1 MIVGFITQG
10 PAAACLAA
18 ASALHASGLLNL
30 RGRMLSGAL
39 LAATFAA
46 AASPAF
52 ADQTLA
58 VEDNARVDCT
68 ASAKDL
74 TRVSL
79 VGDAFASV
87 SKAQA
92 ASELDDFNVV
102 DEPTRGDIYIA
113 VPETYRAKT
122 LSFFGTTKKGFVY
135 KFACRIEPIEA
146 QQIFLSNQAALAK
159 VDSPGD
165 EEAPDGDE
173 TVVRLV
179 QAMAS
184 QKVVPGYHMA
194 RSALVPVRA
203 GDLSVQLVSEYQGL
217 DFVGRVIRI
226 ENLGSKPAQ
235 LSESMIA
242 PAASVAVSIANP
254 QLLPRQVTAA
264 YVVLRKHGR
273 KP

>member
-1 MIVGFITQG
+1 MITGFIMPV
-10 PAAACLAA
+10 PASAWLAA
-18 ASALHASGLLNL
+18 ASALQASGLLNL
-30 RGRMLSGAL
+30 RGRLLGGAL
-39 LAATFAA
+39 LTATIAA
-46 AASPAF
+46 AATPAY
-52 ADQTLA
+52 ADQTLM

-74 TRVSL
+74 TRISL
-79 VGDAFASV
+79 VGDEFASV
-87 SKAQA
+87 SKVQA

-102 DEPTRGDIYIA
+102 NEPTRGDIYIA

-135 KFACRIEPIEA
+135 KFACRVEAVEA
-146 QQIFLSNQAALAK
+146 QQVFLSNKAAVAK
-159 VDSPGD
+159 AESPTD

-173 TVVRLV
+173 TAVRLV

-194 RSALVPVRA
+194 RSALVPVRS

-217 DFVGRVIRI
+217 DYVGRVIRI
-226 ENLGSKPAQ
+226 ENLGSKAAQ
-235 LSESMIA
+235 LSESLIA

-254 QLLPRQVTAA
+254 ELQPRQVTAA
-264 YVVLRKHGR
+264 YVVLRKQGVR
-273 KP
+273 P